1 MFNVNFDRLKI
12 PGQRII
18 EQNYNYH
25 LGKLESLRQKTP
37 QIQPVSQLLQ
47 TAHRSHRIA
56 QEYRKSEEQRHIDKE
71 RHRLHRYVEELQIN
85 PSKSAIWRNLFTST
99 EFHRLSKHKTSE
111 KALAQSTVVSAETKN

>member
-18 EQNYNYH
+18 EQNYQYH

-37 QIQPVSQLLQ
+37 QITPVSQLLQ

-56 QEYRKSEEQRHIDKE
+56 QSYRRSEEQRHIDKE
-71 RHRLHRYVEELQIN
+71 RNRLHRYVEELQVN

-99 EFHRLSKHKTSE
+99 EFNKISRHKTAE
-111 KALAQSTVVSAETKN
+111 KPQTQSSMLSPETKI